1 MSELHALP
9 HPHAGKVVPLIQ
21 RDTVPGDESKPAA
34 PFRVVDW
41 ADRVYGRPWREH
53 RSLHTWLYRTRAP
66 QLGLP
71 LDDDRLVYGRLGPL
85 PLLIHS
91 REIDWSRL

>member
-21 RDTVPGDESKPAA
+21 RDTVPGDETRPAA
-34 PFRVVDW
+34 SFRVVDW
-41 ADRVYGRPWREH
+41 ADRVYGRPWREQPGF
-53 RSLHTWLYRTRAP
+53 HTWLYRVRAP
-66 QLGLP
+66 RLGLP
-71 LDDDRLVYGRLGPL
+71 LDDDHMIFGRLGPI
-85 PLLIHS
+85 PLLVHS

>member
-21 RDTVPGDESKPAA
+21 RDTVPGDETLPAA
-34 PFRVVDW
+34 FRVVDW
-41 ADRVYGRPWREH
+41 ADRVWGHTWREH
-53 RSLHTWLYRTRAP
+53 RNVHTWLYRTRAP
-66 QLGLP
+66 RLDLP
-71 LDDDRLVYGRLGPL
+71 LDDDRLVYGRLGRI